1 MHSSFL
7 GFLNVPIKI
16 IIIIDIAMKERDFL
30 GYSASFP
37 VLRGEGLGPVV
48 CNQAVR
54 FA

>member
-7 GFLNVPIKI
+7 GFLNVPIK

-37 VLRGEGLGPVV
+37 LLRGEGLGPVV
-48 CNQAVR
+48 CN
-54 FA
+54 